1 MFIRTGAFI
10 RINIV
15 SYKTNLSFFFF
26 FFFVGGG
33 GGGGGGG
40 GRGGGYNMN
49 LDFLFVLE
57 EKTHCLITIFFF

>member
-26 FFFVGGG
+26 FFLWGGG
-33 GGGGGGG
+33 GGGMGGGA
-40 GRGGGYNMN
+40 GRG
-49 LDFLFVLE
+49 L
-57 EKTHCLITIFFF
+57 